1 MPSCPGPIG
10 AGSLIA
16 AVALTLAFVVALA
29 IGTFTRRA
37 GMTALLLMGFFVGG
51 LALLAG
57 AGRALLVWGP
67 ALGLVGGLVLE
78 SIRETAR
85 RCARSTRCPPGPG
98 RSARVGTQPDALPR
112 CP

>member
-1 MPSCPGPIG
+1 MVAAI
-10 AGSLIA
+10 ALI
-16 AVALTLAFVVALA
+16 LAFVVALA

-37 GMTALLLMGFFVGG
+37 GMTALLLMGFFVGV

-57 AGRALLVWGP
+57 AGRALLIWGP

-85 RCARSTRCPPGPG
+85 ALRPFDTVPARPRERARRG
-98 RSARVGTQPDALPR
+98 SARRAA
-112 CP
+112 

>member
-1 MPSCPGPIG
+1 LVTAI
-10 AGSLIA
+10 
-16 AVALTLAFVVALA
+16 ALTLAFVVALA

-37 GMTALLLMGFFVGG
+37 GMTALLLMGFFVGV

-57 AGRALLVWGP
+57 AGRLLLIWGP

-85 RCARSTRCPPGPG
+85 ALRPFDTVPARPSERA
-98 RSARVGTQPDALPR
+98 RRDSARRAA
-112 CP
+112 